1 MNILNKNIKS
11 TKNKIKG
18 ETKMKK
24 QLLTIILAVMM
35 TLTIASPIQ
44 AQEADTME
52 ANASGAKVTYQTHVQ
67 NVGWQGWR
75 SDGQMSGTEGM
86 SYRLEGIKLTSNVPE
101 IKLYYK
107 THVQNVGWQRNV
119 NDGEFSGT
127 EGQSL
132 RLEAIKI
139 GMEGNT
145 SDYDLFYRVHAQ
157 NFGWMGWAKASE
169 EAGTA
174 GFGYRL
180 EAIEVVML
188 PKGTTPA
195 DYNPDKKAYVHIK
208 GVWEH
213 GDGSDQVNVPY

>member
-1 MNILNKNIKS
+1 
-11 TKNKIKG
+11 
-18 ETKMKK
+18 MKK

-67 NVGWQGWR
+67 NVGWQEWKN
-75 SDGQMSGTEGM
+75 DGQISGTEGM

-101 IKLYYK
+101 LKLRYK
-107 THVQNVGWQRNV
+107 THVQNVGWQNPV
-119 NDGEFSGT
+119 GDGEFSGT
-127 EGQSL
+127 EGRSL
-132 RLEAIKI
+132 RLEAITI
-139 GMEGNT
+139 GLTGKNFG
-145 SDYDLFYRVHAQ
+145 YDLFYRVHAQ
-157 NFGWMGWAKASE
+157 NFGWMGWAKADE

-208 GVWEH
+208 GDWEH
-213 GDGSDQVNVPY
+213 SDGSDQIATPY

>member
-1 MNILNKNIKS
+1 
-11 TKNKIKG
+11 
-18 ETKMKK
+18 MKK

-44 AQEADTME
+44 AQEADTLE
-52 ANASGAKVTYQTHVQ
+52 ASASGAKVSYQTHVQ

-75 SDGQMSGTEGM
+75 SDGQISGTEGM

-101 IKLYYK
+101 IKLSYK
-107 THVQNVGWQRNV
+107 THVQNVGWQNPV
-119 NDGEFSGT
+119 GDGEFSGT
-127 EGQSL
+127 EGRSL
-132 RLEAIKI
+132 RLEAITI
-139 GMEGNT
+139 NMYGDI

-157 NFGWMGWAKASE
+157 NFGWMGWAKNGE

-208 GVWEH
+208 GWSEH
-213 GDGSDQVNVPY
+213 DDGSGQVDVPY